1 MDPKDIKI
9 GRLEKKIRKLIQQ
22 RDHYKQKHEY
32 YAKVISMQ
40 PHLERRWEGFEAARI
55 ELARVKGLE
64 ARIKEQEQLI
74 RMLTKVLTKE
84 EMDK

>member
-40 PHLERRWEGFEAARI
+40 PYLERRWEGFEAARK
-55 ELARVKGLE
+55 ERERVKGLE

-74 RMLTKVLTKE
+74 RMLTKE